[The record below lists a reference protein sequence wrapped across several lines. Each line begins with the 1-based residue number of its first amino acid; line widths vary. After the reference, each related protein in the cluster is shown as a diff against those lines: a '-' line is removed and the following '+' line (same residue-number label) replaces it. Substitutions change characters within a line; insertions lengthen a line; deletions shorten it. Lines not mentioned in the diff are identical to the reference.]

1 MKNKNVFYIYIIIN
15 IIAYINTENTDE
27 LEEKPFCSL
36 YNDCD
41 KCILC
46 KDYEN
51 CNYYNILCY
60 QNKSSDYKKNDEL
73 KNNLSIYYNDNID
86 IINFCHSRNI
96 TLDSVKKSFII
107 FESPSN
113 KLKRQYHCHYYVTN
127 EYYLGHDSDKAKIN
141 FEIKKRDSKR
151 ITENTKINFF
161 LIFLYKSG
169 GKWRFFHFDDEEM
182 RKSIFKKELQQIS
195 EFEIL
200 LDFFYK
206 ENSIDIN
213 EHLILSISTE
223 HSNNTLKKIYIAI
236 ILVLCIFLLVII
248 ITAIIFF
255 IFKRKLS
262 LSQERQM
269 REEKR
274 KLEKNKKLIEKFKQ
288 YELKPKIFNEKIN
301 FNNCDSC
308 SICCENFTLGKSE
321 VSITPCS
328 HVFHYKCIIKWVNEK
343 NKDPNCP
350 NCNYK
355 FIEYMNNPIK
365 KSQIKRKRI
374 DYDENKTNSI
384 NMKNTVGIDEG
395 EMKRHYS
402 EDLPSSEYL
411 RIKVLP
417 KNKNFIIENKENNNK
432 SGKLTL
438 GEFIGN
444 NNNLIEQ

>member
-1 MKNKNVFYIYIIIN
+1 
-15 IIAYINTENTDE
+15 
-27 LEEKPFCSL
+27 
-36 YNDCD
+36 
-41 KCILC
+41 
-46 KDYEN
+46 
-51 CNYYNILCY
+51 
-60 QNKSSDYKKNDEL
+60 
-73 KNNLSIYYNDNID
+73 
-86 IINFCHSRNI
+86 
-96 TLDSVKKSFII
+96 
-107 FESPSN
+107 
-113 KLKRQYHCHYYVTN
+113 
-127 EYYLGHDSDKAKIN
+127 
-141 FEIKKRDSKR
+141 
-151 ITENTKINFF
+151 
-161 LIFLYKSG
+161 
-169 GKWRFFHFDDEEM
+169 
-182 RKSIFKKELQQIS
+182 
-195 EFEIL
+195 
-200 LDFFYK
+200 
-206 ENSIDIN
+206 
-213 EHLILSISTE
+213 
-223 HSNNTLKKIYIAI
+223 
-236 ILVLCIFLLVII
+236 
-248 ITAIIFF
+248 
-255 IFKRKLS
+255 
-262 LSQERQM
+262 M

-374 DYDENKTNSI
+374 DYDENKTNAI
-384 NMKNTVGIDEG
+384 NMKNIIDIDIDEG
-395 EMKRHYS
+395 EMKRNYS